1 MKFFA
6 DRPLPQLALGLSLVL
21 ALALPTSPVL
31 ANKPAAK
38 PTAAASQRPQA
49 APDVQKLIAELKLTE
64 PQKTALLKAA
74 QERRTKVQGLLTA
87 DQKKAIAAARQ
98 AGQSPQAVMQSLKLS
113 AQQKT
118 QLQQLAQ
125 AHRQQVQSILTDA
138 QRKLLKDR
146 LEQLAGPATP

>member
-6 DRPLPQLALGLSLVL
+6 DRPLPQLALGLSLAL

-31 ANKPAAK
+31 ANKPAA
-38 PTAAASQRPQA
+38 PAPSQRPQA
-49 APDVQKLIAELKLTE
+49 APNVQKLIAELKLTE
-64 PQKTALLKAA
+64 PQKAALLKAA
-74 QERRTKVQGLLTA
+74 QDRRTKVQGILTA
-87 DQKKAIAAARQ
+87 DQKKTIATARK
-98 AGQSPQAVMQSLKLS
+98 AGQSPQAVMQSINLS
-113 AQQKT
+113 TQQKT